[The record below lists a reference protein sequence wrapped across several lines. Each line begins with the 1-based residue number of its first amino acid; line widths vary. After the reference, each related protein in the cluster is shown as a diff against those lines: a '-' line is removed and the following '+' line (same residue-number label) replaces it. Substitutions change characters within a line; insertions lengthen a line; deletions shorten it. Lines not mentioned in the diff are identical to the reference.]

1 MTHDIKIEPVK
12 SICNM
17 SRVLVQLMAN
27 GSNLA
32 TVWGYVFARWDDF
45 LSNCLI
51 LIIFRGL
58 KSYKYS
64 EFKEKIVQ
72 IRPKWKKTEY
82 FD

>member
-32 TVWGYVFARWDDF
+32 TV
-45 LSNCLI
+45 
-51 LIIFRGL
+51 
-58 KSYKYS
+58 
-64 EFKEKIVQ
+64 
-72 IRPKWKKTEY
+72 
-82 FD
+82 